1 MKKNLFLLL
10 LLSMVAFVSCE
21 KANDDIDMNL
31 VVFTDENNNPID
43 ILDFGYMPTNNDF
56 LLKIKNNNRSSF
68 YARIENHS
76 LPSWISSVY
85 PSACNIP
92 KGGEQTYTIAINRE
106 RFREGQ
112 GEALLT
118 VLGNFDMKKSLPI
131 LVFNAIPTIIN
142 GYVGIIN
149 STSAR
154 LRGEITEVGEP
165 ACTERGFVYST
176 SAMPTIENGTK
187 LTTSDL
193 SEPKFSADI
202 TNLTPNKTYHA
213 RAYAINPIGTI
224 YSDDVSFILSEDESI
239 YDYKGLYVEGGASLF
254 AQAQDIGEGDWYTVK
269 SMCENSAIGG
279 FDNWR
284 LPSRD
289 ELLFLSEN
297 QDVFGEFIENGI
309 YWGSTTH
316 EVPNFRYAHNT
327 DPSKKSGY
335 NETHVVHKARCVRSS
350 N

>member
-10 LLSMVAFVSCE
+10 LLPMVAFVSCE

-31 VVFTDENNNPID
+31 VVFTDENNTPID
-43 ILDFGYMPTNNDF
+43 ILDFGYMPTNNE
-56 LLKIKNNNRSSF
+56 LSIKIKNNNNKTL
-68 YARIENHS
+68 YGRIEIRT
-76 LPSWISSVY
+76 SWII
-85 PSACNIP
+85 SAHNLNCDIK
-92 KGGEQTYTIAINRE
+92 KGGEQTYTVVIDRE
-106 RFREGQ
+106 SLREGRHD
-112 GEALLT
+112 GLLK
-118 VLGNFDMKKSLPI
+118 VVGPLGAEKLLPV
-131 LVFNAIPTIIN
+131 LVFNATPTIVN

-154 LRGEITEVGEP
+154 LRGEITEAGEP

-176 SAMPTIENGTK
+176 SATPTIENGTK
-187 LTTSDL
+187 LTASDL

-202 TNLTPNKTYHA
+202 TNLTPNKTYHV
-213 RAYAINPIGTI
+213 RAYAINPIGAI
-224 YSDDVSFILSEDESI
+224 YSDDVSFTLSEDESI
-239 YDYKGLYVEGGASLF
+239 YDYKGLYVEGGTSLF
-254 AQAQDIGEGDWYTVK
+254 AQAQDIGEGNWFTVK

-284 LPSRD
+284 LPTRE
-289 ELLFLSEN
+289 ELLFLDEN

-327 DPSKKSGY
+327 DPSKSSGY